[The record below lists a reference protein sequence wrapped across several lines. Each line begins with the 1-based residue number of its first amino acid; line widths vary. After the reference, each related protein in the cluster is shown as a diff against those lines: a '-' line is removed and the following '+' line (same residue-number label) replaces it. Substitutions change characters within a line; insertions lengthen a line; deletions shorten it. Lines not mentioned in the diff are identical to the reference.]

1 MRKALLILLFAMSL
15 LPGSADAQNR
25 EHGYSDVGYWG
36 NVELL
41 GGALFPGGEVGVS
54 TTHGCHLGNGVSMGL
69 GAGFYCDLKAVHHL
83 ISVPFF
89 MEAKYSLLDSSKSP
103 YISLRTGFSVT
114 NRLDTGAYISP
125 SIGVNINR
133 FSFFLR
139 YGMNLYPTDVKLY
152 IPSVDD
158 DLLEVNTGAIVFV
171 HTLSVGVAL
180 NF

>member
-1 MRKALLILLFAMSL
+1 MRKALLILLFAMFL

-25 EHGYSDVGYWG
+25 ERGYSDVGYWG

-103 YISLRTGFSVT
+103 YISLRTGFSIT
-114 NRLDTGAYISP
+114 NKLSTGAYISP

-158 DLLEVNTGAIVFV
+158 DLLEVDTNAIALVQ
-171 HTLSVGVAL
+171 TLSVGVAL

>member
-1 MRKALLILLFAMSL
+1 
-15 LPGSADAQNR
+15 
-25 EHGYSDVGYWG
+25 
-36 NVELL
+36 
-41 GGALFPGGEVGVS
+41 
-54 TTHGCHLGNGVSMGL
+54 
-69 GAGFYCDLKAVHHL
+69 LKAVHHL

-89 MEAKYSLLDSSKSP
+89 MEAKYLLLDSSKSP
-103 YISLRTGFSVT
+103 YISLRTGFSIT
-114 NRLDTGAYISP
+114 DKLSTGAYISP

>member
-1 MRKALLILLFAMSL
+1 MGKRLIICIVALFAICY
-15 LPGSADAQNR
+15 SADAQSR
-25 EHGYSDVGYWG
+25 ERSYGDVGYWG

-41 GGALFPGGEVGVS
+41 GGALFPGVEVGIS

-83 ISVPFF
+83 ISIPFF

-103 YISLRTGFSVT
+103 YISLRTGFSIT
-114 NRLDTGAYISP
+114 DDLSTGAYISP
-125 SIGVNINR
+125 SIGLNINR
-133 FSFFLR
+133 FSLFMR
-139 YGMNLYPTDVKLY
+139 YGMNIYPVDVQLC

-158 DLLEVNTGAIVFV
+158 DLLEVDTNAIALV

>member
-1 MRKALLILLFAMSL
+1 MGKRLIICIVALFAICY
-15 LPGSADAQNR
+15 SADAQSR
-25 EHGYSDVGYWG
+25 EYSYSDVGYWG

-54 TTHGCHLGNGVSMGL
+54 TTHGYHLGNGVSMGL
-69 GAGFYCDLKAVHHL
+69 GVGFYCDLKAVHHL

-103 YISLRTGFSVT
+103 YISLRTGFSIT
-114 NRLDTGAYISP
+114 DKLSTGAYISP

-158 DLLEVNTGAIVFV
+158 DLLEGDTNAIALVQ
-171 HTLSVGVAL
+171 TLSVGVAL

>member
-1 MRKALLILLFAMSL
+1 MGKRLIICIVALFAICY
-15 LPGSADAQNR
+15 SADAQSR
-25 EHGYSDVGYWG
+25 EYSYSDVGYWG

-41 GGALFPGGEVGVS
+41 GGALFSGGEVGIS
-54 TTHGCHLGNGVSMGL
+54 TTHGCHLGKGVSMGL

-83 ISVPFF
+83 MSIPFF

-103 YISLRTGFSVT
+103 YISLRTGFSIT
-114 NRLDTGAYISP
+114 DKLSTGAYISP

>member
-1 MRKALLILLFAMSL
+1 MRKTLLILLFAMSL
-15 LPGSADAQNR
+15 LPGSVNAQNR
-25 EHGYSDVGYWG
+25 ERGYSDVGYWG

-114 NRLDTGAYISP
+114 NRLDTGA
-125 SIGVNINR
+125 
-133 FSFFLR
+133 
-139 YGMNLYPTDVKLY
+139 MNMYPTDVQLY
-152 IPSVDD
+152 LPSVED